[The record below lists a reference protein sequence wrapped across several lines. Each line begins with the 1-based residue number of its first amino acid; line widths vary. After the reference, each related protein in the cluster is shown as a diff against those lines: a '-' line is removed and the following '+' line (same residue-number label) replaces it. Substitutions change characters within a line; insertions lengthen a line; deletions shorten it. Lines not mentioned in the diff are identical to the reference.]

1 MAATSQP
8 SAAAAAA
15 AVGTFE
21 SNTVTVS
28 WAPKAVSARL
38 TFATGSGKA
47 SGLIG
52 Q

>member
-28 WAPKAVSARL
+28 WAPNAVRARF
-38 TFATGSGKA
+38 TFATGSGKI
-47 SGLIG
+47 SRLIR